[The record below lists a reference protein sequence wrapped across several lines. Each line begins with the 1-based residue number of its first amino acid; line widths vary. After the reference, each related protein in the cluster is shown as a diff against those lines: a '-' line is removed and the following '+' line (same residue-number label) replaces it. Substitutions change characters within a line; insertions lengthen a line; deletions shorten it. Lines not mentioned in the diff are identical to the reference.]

1 MAASSE
7 ELSESQN
14 EKLAQ
19 FQEITGFEDLSR
31 CRDILCAHSWD
42 LEAAVSTALHL
53 PSSPTRDRLGTQD
66 VPTVDQNFQGA
77 DYTLSH
83 WRPRGWIGFGWYML
97 QWPLS
102 FFFRTIYN
110 IMRFAVSLIRNDS
123 RLALTNSEG
132 NVRQFIKEFTD
143 KYGPLVPTFL
153 ETSYNQGPSKAG
165 IRLSNAIRYSE
176 NLTVAKIPMSSTKS
190 LSMCCN
196 DR

>member
-153 ETSYNQGPSKAG
+153 ETSYNQEP
-165 IRLSNAIRYSE
+165 AIREGISF
-176 NLTVAKIPMSSTKS
+176 K
-190 LSMCCN
+190 
-196 DR
+196 